1 MKELIRRVLRE
12 NLTPPSDRV
21 DKKYAFKTKEQKIEE
36 IEKNREYIKKI
47 LPKMIKFFELKFGD
61 SLVDVSVRVEPYL
74 FISADYKSERY
85 VVTFLFDGTSKPET
99 DMNRAYIW
107 MDLDSF
113 FNIDL
118 KGWHIPL
125 RLETKSTTPNKR
137 Y

>member
-61 SLVDVSVRVEPYL
+61 SLVDVSVRV
-74 FISADYKSERY
+74 
-85 VVTFLFDGTSKPET
+85 
-99 DMNRAYIW
+99 
-107 MDLDSF
+107 
-113 FNIDL
+113 
-118 KGWHIPL
+118 
-125 RLETKSTTPNKR
+125 
-137 Y
+137 